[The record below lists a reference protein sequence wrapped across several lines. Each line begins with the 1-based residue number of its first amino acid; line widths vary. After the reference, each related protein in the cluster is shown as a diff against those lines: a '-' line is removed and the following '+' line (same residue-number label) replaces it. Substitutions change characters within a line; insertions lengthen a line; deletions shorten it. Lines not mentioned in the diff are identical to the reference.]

1 MPKPC
6 CGARLAARAV
16 LRALRMTAGGW
27 PLAGKAHI
35 GHDHS
40 LAHWSR
46 PVRMSAAWNVIQVLS
61 TEWSLWRQSG
71 QLWLRLAA
79 DHNGGYLRAGH
90 GRARIT
96 GRDPIL
102 GPCDAGWAFLFIG
115 GSAVARPH
123 RTAGSAV
130 CTGAG

>member
-1 MPKPC
+1 
-6 CGARLAARAV
+6 
-16 LRALRMTAGGW
+16 MTAGGW

-79 DHNGGYLRAGH
+79 NKADICAPGTVEHESRGVIRSWARVTPDGRSYSSAGPLWLGRTGLLVLPFAP
-90 GRARIT
+90 GRANV
-96 GRDPIL
+96 P
-102 GPCDAGWAFLFIG
+102 PAG
-115 GSAVARPH
+115 V
-123 RTAGSAV
+123 
-130 CTGAG
+130 